1 MLCWLCDDDFTFALD
16 PFSPSGDNIAK
27 CRFIKEPDCL
37 RRDEP
42 ELHYLSGKW
51 LGVCG
56 GRLQMCIAT
65 SGCSRSIHPDPV
77 RIWELKEEVVL
88 NHDNTIGKFQWLG
101 KRISLP
107 CKDIPL
113 FSARRWYIS
122 RVLSFYPNYE
132 NAIYMSFLGEFVKC
146 KLSGGLLEEVA

>member
-1 MLCWLCDDDFTFALD
+1 MLCWLCDDDFTFVLD

-27 CRFIKEPDCL
+27 CRFIKEPDYL
-37 RRDEP
+37 RHDCP
-42 ELHYLSGKW
+42 DVGYSGGKW

-101 KRISLP
+101 
-107 CKDIPL
+107 
-113 FSARRWYIS
+113 
-122 RVLSFYPNYE
+122 
-132 NAIYMSFLGEFVKC
+132 EFVKC
-146 KLSGGLLEEVA
+146 KLSGGSLDEVAKTSKNDIARLSIYPFVLPGWPTPVPKQQPICLPIA